1 MMAALHSSRVA
12 SDAVAAAAAVAA
24 ACRVADDASVKAW
37 AAEEAAEKALA
48 AVKAQAH
55 GGYPKATAAAR
66 GAAAMASRSTGQ
78 TAARPRSPLRAYEGL
93 SLREHAV
100 GAVAAAREA
109 AAAAH
114 ESLKYMHIA
123 TEKAEQAAAAATE
136 AADQAEAEWRPYGCL
151 SVSHGQ

>member
-1 MMAALHSSRVA
+1 MAAALASSLVA
-12 SDAVAAAAAVAA
+12 SDALAAAAAVAA
-24 ACRVADDASVKAW
+24 ACRVVKAW

-100 GAVAAAREA
+100 GAVAAAHEA
-109 AAAAH
+109 ADAAQ

-123 TEKAEQAAAAATE
+123 TEKA
-136 AADQAEAEWRPYGCL
+136 
-151 SVSHGQ
+151 

>member
-1 MMAALHSSRVA
+1 MAAALATSLVHSDTKATVE
-12 SDAVAAAAAVAA
+12 AVAAAV
-24 ACRVADDASVKAW
+24 RMADDASIKAW
-37 AAEEAAEKALA
+37 TAVEAAEKALA

-55 GGYPKATAAAR
+55 GVYPKATAAAR

-78 TAARPRSPLRAYEGL
+78 TASRTRSPLRVYEGL

-100 GAVAAAREA
+100 VAVAAAREA
-109 AAAAH
+109 ADAAH

-136 AADQAEAEWRPYGCL
+136 AADQAEAEWHRKCV
-151 SVSHGQ
+151 SVLHGQ

>member
-1 MMAALHSSRVA
+1 MAAALATSLVHSDTKATVE
-12 SDAVAAAAAVAA
+12 AVAAAV
-24 ACRVADDASVKAW
+24 RMADDASIKAW

-100 GAVAAAREA
+100 GAVAAAHEA
-109 AAAAH
+109 ADAAQ

-136 AADQAEAEWRPYGCL
+136 AADQAEAAWRPYGCL